1 MLRHQLRVLTV
12 STVHPRLRTLC
23 ALSTGL
29 LLVAAMPPYGL
40 PELAWPAFVPLLLAV
55 RGLGWRPAL
64 RLGLV
69 AGFALGI
76 GTFAFLI
83 DTLMVFAE
91 LPLWATVPMLG
102 LFAAWTAVPLGLWTA
117 LLALGTGRRPW
128 LVAPAFVGVWWS
140 WPVLFPFTPLLGLAG
155 RPLWIQP
162 AELGGAALVELIVLV
177 FAATIADAIATRD
190 LRRAALGCLLP
201 LATAGLGAWRITS
214 LEAET
219 TRTIRVGLVQP
230 NIPLLWDDKQAR
242 LTRLRGQSAAAQAA
256 GAELIVWPENIYP
269 WPLDRPFERDFSD
282 ADRVLAEHSLP
293 TIFGA
298 GNIADLDDY
307 GYNSAFLMAADGR
320 IQARYD
326 KIVLVPLGE
335 RIPLVDPEWAK
346 RNVVGMAHNF
356 AGAAP
361 TRFVVDPLVTLGPL
375 ICYEDVFDG
384 LARAVAAQDGGVEAF
399 VNLTNDTWFGA
410 TAEPARH
417 LALAQFR
424 SVEHRI
430 PTLRSV
436 NSGPSS
442 LVDRAG
448 RVVATTELRPAS
460 PDTAPEFLVVDVP
473 LGRSTASA
481 PTLFAR
487 GGWLLVHACQ
497 LVAAGLLVLSLHRR
511 RA

>member
-1 MLRHQLRVLTV
+1 M
-12 STVHPRLRTLC
+12 HPRLRTAC

-40 PELAWPAFVPLLLAV
+40 PELAWPAFVPLLLAL
-55 RGLGWRPAL
+55 RGLAWRPAL
-64 RLGLV
+64 RLGLA
-69 AGFALGI
+69 AGFALGL

-91 LPLWATVPMLG
+91 LPLVATLPMLA
-102 LFAAWTAVPLGLWTA
+102 LFAAWTAAPLGLWAA
-117 LLALGTGRRPW
+117 LLALGTGRVPW
-128 LVAPAFVGVWWS
+128 LVAPAFVGVWWT

-162 AELGGAALVELIVLV
+162 AELGGAPLVELLV
-177 FAATIADAIATRD
+177 VTFAALLADAIAARD
-190 LRRAALGCLLP
+190 LRRAALACVLP
-201 LATAGLGAWRITS
+201 LATAALGAWRVAS

-219 TRTIRVGLVQP
+219 TRTVRVGLVQP
-230 NIPLLWDDKQAR
+230 NTPLLWDDKQAR

-256 GAELIVWPENIYP
+256 GAQLIVWPENIYP

-320 IQARYD
+320 VQARYD

-346 RNVVGMAHNF
+346 RHVVGMAHNF
-356 AGAAP
+356 AGESP
-361 TRFVVDPLVTLGPL
+361 TRFVVDLYGPPGLIDPLVTLGPL
-375 ICYEDVFDG
+375 ICYEDVFAG
-384 LARAVAAQDGGVEAF
+384 LARAVAAQPGGVEAF

-424 SVEHRI
+424 SVEHRV
-430 PTLRSV
+430 PTVRSV

-460 PDTAPEFLVVDVP
+460 PDTPPEFLLVDVP

-497 LVAAGLLVLSLHRR
+497 LVAAALLALSLRRR

>member
-12 STVHPRLRTLC
+12 DPRLRTLS

-55 RGLGWRPAL
+55 RGLAWRPAL

-69 AGFALGI
+69 AGFGLGI

-117 LLALGTGRRPW
+117 LLALGTGRSPW
-128 LVAPAFVGVWWS
+128 LIAPAFVGVWWS

-162 AELGGAALVELIVLV
+162 AELGGAALIELIVLG
-177 FAATIADAIATRD
+177 FAAAIADAIATRD
-190 LRRAALGCLLP
+190 VRRAALACVLP
-201 LATAGLGAWRITS
+201 LATAGLGAWRIAS

-282 ADRVLAEHSLP
+282 ADRVLAEHALP

-307 GYNSAFLMAADGR
+307 GYNSAFLMAADGQ

-356 AGAAP
+356 AGTAP

-375 ICYEDVFDG
+375 ICYEDVFAG

-448 RVVATTELRPAS
+448 RVTATTELRPAS
-460 PDTAPEFLVVDVP
+460 PDTAPEFLLVDVP

-497 LVAAGLLVLSLHRR
+497 LVAAGLLALSLRRR